1 MYGQRCHIINPYPI
15 GISGFDL
22 KQIIAGRYI
31 HQTGRTI
38 ISKLYPLVIQSLNS
52 IYVFY
57 SRRVNIVQGS
67 KSYSEITFIR
77 LQVLSLI
84 VTIYVL
90 PARSIILINVKM
102 GKTIGGTK
110 SLLCNSSGIIHNA
123 PYSDPKSNLP
133 EDSKTGLVSAIC
145 I

>member
-102 GKTIGGTK
+102 GKNDRRNEITLMQLIGNYT
-110 SLLCNSSGIIHNA
+110 
-123 PYSDPKSNLP
+123 
-133 EDSKTGLVSAIC
+133 
-145 I
+145 

>member
-90 PARSIILINVKM
+90 PARSIILIM
-102 GKTIGGTK
+102 SDGKNDRGTNHSYATHRELYITHHIVTLK
-110 SLLCNSSGIIHNA
+110 
-123 PYSDPKSNLP
+123 
-133 EDSKTGLVSAIC
+133 AIYQK
-145 I
+145 IAKQA